1 MIRLNINLSKTFGLN
16 AKRIDIVMRKL
27 LLIIVFFLLWGLTAS
42 AQETIELTGEWEYSV
57 GDSTHYN
64 DYVALPGT
72 VPTNEVVWFRKS
84 VYVPQKWEKQRIT
97 LFLERPLGETTVFV
111 NGQEAG
117 RQVSRSIPHQFVISD
132 YIVPGQR
139 NKIVVCATKGIVG
152 LMGLKAQ
159 SRRLYVDKWTMTPDL
174 QAGLVRV
181 KVNVDGTSRVLEEYV
196 AFCDIWRVGHEDEM
210 PASLGFYLSGKQS
223 SMEIMLGREVY
234 LWDEFRPRLYK
245 IDLSIGNDVQEKVF
259 GMRTFSVKD
268 GCLRINDCPIWL
280 HGMVEDGSRFS
291 DVGYPP
297 MDEASWTDI
306 FKKCE
311 EYGLNYMRFRG
322 YCPPEAAFAAAD
334 QIGFYLQPDSCG
346 EEEMREIMEYYGHH
360 PSLMMLT
367 PYGAVS
373 QRIQEL
379 GPWPTFPDSKEVRDR
394 LNDNGMARQ
403 AELFMM
409 ASGQQQTLRYKD
421 EIERNLRDSDKAGFL
436 LPPFTPYVKADEWR
450 EFCSPVVALAKFPK
464 YVYANKDSLIVP
476 LEVYNAMY
484 GELQNARNLYYV
496 SDDSMKVVTG
506 GVLSVG
512 SIPVAKNVEA
522 GTIHLSLEKIKKPSK
537 LTLFVAV
544 AGKLKNQWDFWV
556 YPTDSVETLETDVPQ
571 DILVTDT
578 LNAQALDKLKKGG
591 KVLVTAQGKVSQ
603 GGREALGTY
612 IEQSHPLFKYDF
624 PTDTWANRN
633 WQELLG
639 EAQAMDLTTLPK
651 DYLSPIQPID
661 DPETCRKL
669 GMLVEANVLKGKL
682 LVTSMDISTNLDHR
696 LVARQ
701 MRKAIL
707 AYMQSDDF
715 KPSITLQPETVNSL
729 ITK

>member
-1 MIRLNINLSKTFGLN
+1 
-16 AKRIDIVMRKL
+16 
-27 LLIIVFFLLWGLTAS
+27 
-42 AQETIELTGEWEYSV
+42 
-57 GDSTHYN
+57 
-64 DYVALPGT
+64 
-72 VPTNEVVWFRKS
+72 
-84 VYVPQKWEKQRIT
+84 
-97 LFLERPLGETTVFV
+97 
-111 NGQEAG
+111 
-117 RQVSRSIPHQFVISD
+117 
-132 YIVPGQR
+132 
-139 NKIVVCATKGIVG
+139 
-152 LMGLKAQ
+152 
-159 SRRLYVDKWTMTPDL
+159 
-174 QAGLVRV
+174 
-181 KVNVDGTSRVLEEYV
+181 
-196 AFCDIWRVGHEDEM
+196 
-210 PASLGFYLSGKQS
+210 
-223 SMEIMLGREVY
+223 
-234 LWDEFRPRLYK
+234 
-245 IDLSIGNDVQEKVF
+245 
-259 GMRTFSVKD
+259 
-268 GCLRINDCPIWL
+268 
-280 HGMVEDGSRFS
+280 
-291 DVGYPP
+291 
-297 MDEASWTDI
+297 
-306 FKKCE
+306 
-311 EYGLNYMRFRG
+311 MRFRG

-373 QRIQEL
+373 QGIQEL

-436 LPPFTPYVKADEWR
+436 LPQFTPYVKADEWR

-522 GTIHLSLEKIKKPSK
+522 GTIRLSLEKIKKPSK

-556 YPTDSVETLETDVPQ
+556 YPTDSVETSETDVPQ

-661 DPETCRKL
+661 QPETCRKL

-682 LVTSMDISTNLDHR
+682 LVTTMDISTNLDHR

-715 KPSITLQPETVNSL
+715 KPSITLQPQTINNI
-729 ITK
+729 ITP